1 MPALRLTALPSPH
14 GCTTSPAG
22 NPGAVEAVAAVDKA
36 AAALAEQPELE
47 PTFMPEG
54 AYGGGRAPDEPPNH
68 GNKVGAHCC
77 CGVDGLA
84 AWFATFDVLPTEW
97 ASEWAAR
104 LCHLLAAL
112 LSHCACLPPCLRVSA
127 CLPACLP
134 ACVCLPA
141 CAAAGGAAGAP
152 RLPDGE
158 DVCGERGAGLF
169 EEGGGGGFHQ
179 ASRRQGGLGGLS
191 GLGGRAAARV
201 ARRLLPTAC
210 PACRRQPSLAPQ
222 FGCPST

>member
-1 MPALRLTALPSPH
+1 
-14 GCTTSPAG
+14 
-22 NPGAVEAVAAVDKA
+22 VEAVAAVDKA

-77 CGVDGLA
+77 CAVDGPA

-127 CLPACLP
+127 C
-134 ACVCLPA
+134 VCLPA
-141 CAAAGGAAGAP
+141 CPPACLRVSACLLVPLQEAP
-152 RLPDGE
+152 RGHPDCLTGKTFVVSGVLDSLKREEAE
-158 DVCGERGAGLF
+158 DFIKRH
-169 EEGGGGGFHQ
+169 GGKVG
-179 ASRRQGGLGGLS
+179 
-191 GLGGRAAARV
+191 
-201 ARRLLPTAC
+201 
-210 PACRRQPSLAPQ
+210 
-222 FGCPST
+222 